1 MKRFE
6 VSLRLLFA
14 LFFIAAGLN
23 HFRIPAFYQRMIPT
37 ALPDP
42 EALVA
47 SSGACEIFGGL
58 LLMVPR
64 TRRIA
69 AWGLIALLIA
79 VFPANIQMALHPEL
93 FPELNPV
100 ALLLRLPLQ
109 FVLIAWAWR
118 YTRREP
124 TIASKHEG
132 LD

>member
-6 VSLRLLFA
+6 VALRLLFA

-37 ALPDP
+37 AMPDP
-42 EALVA
+42 AALVA
-47 SSGACEIFGGL
+47 LSGACEVLGGL
-58 LLMVPR
+58 LLAVPR

-100 ALLLRLPLQ
+100 ALLIRLPLQ
-109 FVLIAWAWR
+109 IVLIAWAWM
-118 YTRREP
+118 YTRKREGDR
-124 TIASKHEG
+124 A
-132 LD
+132 DA